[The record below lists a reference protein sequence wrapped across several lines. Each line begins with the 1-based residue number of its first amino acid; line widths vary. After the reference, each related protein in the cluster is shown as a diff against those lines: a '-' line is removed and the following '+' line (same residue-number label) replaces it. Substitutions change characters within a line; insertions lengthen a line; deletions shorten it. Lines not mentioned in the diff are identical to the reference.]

1 MLKMLNNVGTSRKL
15 KVELAITVDGMM
27 PFVQATY
34 NLEGDGLLA
43 LTAYKEIST
52 LLHFVESDHK
62 PNVRAVARHE
72 SGGNVAHEQQLLRY
86 AEVCVVPAFE
96 YFKSKFDPSTGELRD
111 TLLAFRASRYF
122 APSQL
127 NELRPS
133 PSDIDGQKLF
143 PFLSNELI
151 AQMKSELPTY
161 LSLAED
167 VSPDVAVTS
176 WWKNH
181 EQEIPSWGAAC
192 KLMLLVQPSSA
203 AAERVFSMLEN
214 SFSKQQTQ

>member
-1 MLKMLNNVGTSRKL
+1 MLKILNDAGSCRKL

-52 LLHFVESDHK
+52 LLHFVDSVHK

-72 SGGNVAHEQQLLRY
+72 SSGNIAHEQQLLR
-86 AEVCVVPAFE
+86 AEACVSPAFK
-96 YFKSKFDPSTGELRD
+96 YFNSKFEPSTGELRD
-111 TLLAFRASRYF
+111 TLLAFKASQFF

-133 PSDIDGQKLF
+133 PSHIDGLKAF
-143 PFLSNELI
+143 SFLSNQLI
-151 AQMKSELPTY
+151 AQRKSELPMY
-161 LSLAED
+161 LSLAEH
-167 VSPDVAVTS
+167 VSPYVTVTS
-176 WWKNH
+176 RWKNH
-181 EQEIPSWGAAC
+181 AKEIPSWGAAC

-203 AAERVFSMLEN
+203 AAESIFNAE
-214 SFSKQQTQ
+214 KQLFKTANAIP

>member
-1 MLKMLNNVGTSRKL
+1 MLKTLNNVGSTRKF
-15 KVELAITVDGMM
+15 KIELAMTVDGMM
-27 PFVQATY
+27 PFVKATY

-52 LLHFVESDHK
+52 LLHFVNSDIK

-72 SGGNVAHEQQLLRY
+72 SGGNVSREHQLLRY
-86 AEVCVVPAFE
+86 AEVGVAPAFE
-96 YFKSKFDPSTGELRD
+96 YFKSKFDPLTSELRR
-111 TLLAFRASRYF
+111 TLLAFKAPRYF

-133 PSDIDGQKLF
+133 ASDVDGLKSF
-143 PFLSNELI
+143 SFLSSQLI

-167 VSPDVAVTS
+167 VAGGKIMSKKYHHVKQHA
-176 WWKNH
+176 
-181 EQEIPSWGAAC
+181 
-192 KLMLLVQPSSA
+192 LSA
-203 AAERVFSMLEN
+203 TL
-214 SFSKQQTQ
+214 